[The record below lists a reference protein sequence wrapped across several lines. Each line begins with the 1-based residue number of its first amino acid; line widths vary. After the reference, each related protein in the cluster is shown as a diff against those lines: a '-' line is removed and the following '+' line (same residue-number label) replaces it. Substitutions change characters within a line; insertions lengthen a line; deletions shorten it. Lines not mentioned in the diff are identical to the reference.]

1 MGRSKIVIF
10 DCSVGFATMTVD
22 VRYLVDDVDAA
33 ADFYLAYLGF
43 TEEESWGA
51 PFRMLA
57 RGELRLWVSGPG
69 SSAARPMPDG
79 SQPEP
84 GGWNR
89 FVVEVDDIQAEVARL
104 RDAGV
109 RFRNDIVTG
118 PGGKQVVIEDPSGN
132 PVELFQRAGR

>member
-1 MGRSKIVIF
+1 
-10 DCSVGFATMTVD
+10 MTVE

-33 ADFYLAYLGF
+33 ADFYLTHLGF
-43 TEEESWGA
+43 TEAENWDA
-51 PFRMLA
+51 PFRLLA

-79 SQPEP
+79 AQPAP

-89 FVVEVDDIQAEVARL
+89 FVIEVDDIGREVARL

-118 PGGKQVVIEDPSGN
+118 PGGQQIVIEDPAGN
-132 PVELFQRAGR
+132 PVELFQPAEG

>member
-1 MGRSKIVIF
+1 
-10 DCSVGFATMTVD
+10 MTVE
-22 VRYLVDDVDAA
+22 VRYLVHDVNAA
-33 ADFYLAYLGF
+33 AEFYLSHLGF
-43 TEEESWGA
+43 TDEENWGA
-51 PFRMLA
+51 PFRMLS
-57 RGELRLWVSGPG
+57 RGELRLWVSGPE
-69 SSAARPMPDG
+69 SSAARSMPDG

-89 FVVEVDDIQAEVARL
+89 FVVEVDDIEAEVARL

-132 PVELFQRAGR
+132 PVELFQPAKNL

>member
-1 MGRSKIVIF
+1 
-10 DCSVGFATMTVD
+10 MTVE

-33 ADFYLAYLGF
+33 ADFYLTHLGF
-43 TEEESWGA
+43 SEAENWGA
-51 PFRMLA
+51 PFRLLA

-79 SQPEP
+79 AEPAP

-89 FVVEVDDIQAEVARL
+89 FVIEVDDIEIEVARL
-104 RDAGV
+104 RAAGV

-118 PGGKQVVIEDPSGN
+118 PGGKQVVIEDPAGN
-132 PVELFQRAGR
+132 PVELFQPADT